1 MTVELMFIIAAVV
14 VVLVIIMWPT
24 KTRQSPP
31 KQYPHRLTPVGQ
43 MSVSDSGPRFGY
55 RRSPTPAPTVDET
68 VIFEDAGDTEPAV
81 VDVVDLALRVGHELV
96 EAVHTHPTEVP
107 ACVDPNRVDA
117 TGEPLPPDA
126 DAAVCRV
133 EPEAPDADTD
143 ATTVDDVPADADRT
157 ET

>member
-14 VVLVIIMWPT
+14 VVLVIIMWPILKRPSRAT
-24 KTRQSPP
+24 E
-31 KQYPHRLTPVGQ
+31 QYHLRPIGLP
-43 MSVSDSGPRFGY
+43 SVDSNQRFGY
-55 RRSPTPAPTVDET
+55 RQPPTSAPTTDDDRFIV
-68 VIFEDAGDTEPAV
+68 EDAVDTVPAV
-81 VDVVDLALRVGHELV
+81 VDVVELALRAGHELV
-96 EAVHTHPTEVP
+96 EAVHTHSEGELT
-107 ACVDPNRVDA
+107 CVDQNRVDD

-126 DAAVCRV
+126 DAVVCRV

>member
-1 MTVELMFIIAAVV
+1 MSVELMLIIVAVL
-14 VVLVIIMWPT
+14 VVLAIIMWLLMKQTPT
-24 KTRQSPP
+24 
-31 KQYPHRLTPVGQ
+31 KQYPHSRT
-43 MSVSDSGPRFGY
+43 SVSQMASADSSQRFGY
-55 RRSPTPAPTVDET
+55 RRLLTPAPTVDET

-96 EAVHTHPTEVP
+96 EAVHTHPAGVP
-107 ACVDPNRVDA
+107 ACVDPNRVDD

-126 DAAVCRV
+126 DAVVCRV

-143 ATTVDDVPADADRT
+143 ATTVDDAPADADQS